1 MHRKVSE
8 RLVKRTI
15 QDICGGEEVESRRH
29 LEETM
34 GSHYNHVDARHSR
47 YGVQHLSA

>member
-8 RLVKRTI
+8 TLVKRTI
-15 QDICGGEEVESRRH
+15 QDILWGGKVESRRH

-47 YGVQHLSA
+47 YGVQYLSA